1 MIGLKALPYP
11 GGIEAVVSELG
22 SRLVARGHT
31 VTAYVR
37 PRFAQEKAG
46 EHRGIRLRQV
56 PSLRG
61 KNVDTFSYAALATLM
76 VVSSGAD
83 LVHYHATGVSVFS
96 WLPRVL
102 GKPTLVQSHGL
113 DWRRAKWGRLAK
125 LYLRATDYSTAR
137 FPNVTTVVSRV
148 LEKHY
153 RSRYGR
159 PVVYIPNG
167 VPHVSYRPPERIH
180 ELGLR
185 GDDYILFV
193 ARLVPEKGCHVLV
206 EAFEHIRPQ
215 GLKLVI
221 VGDSHDGDRYAR
233 VLKKHGDRDILFLG
247 FVRGP
252 LLEELLGNCRLFVLP
267 SEVEG
272 LSTGLLEAMSHGAC
286 VLASDIEENC
296 EALGEAGFYFR
307 AGDANNLAEKM
318 ALLAASPERVRHAG
332 LEAQR
337 RARGLSNW
345 DDVTDQYESVYMRML
360 RRDKP
365 AAIPAAE

>member
-11 GGIEAVVSELG
+11 GGIETVIGELG
-22 SRLVARGHT
+22 SRLVDRGHT

-46 EHRGIRLRQV
+46 EHRGIRLEQV
-56 PSLRG
+56 PSLCG

-76 VVSSGAD
+76 VASSGAD

-125 LYLRATDYSTAR
+125 LYLRASDYSTAR
-137 FPNVTTVVSRV
+137 FPSVTTVVSRV

-153 RSRYGR
+153 RSRYGK

-167 VPHVSYRPPERIH
+167 VPQVCHRPPDRIH

-185 GDDYILFV
+185 GNDYILFA

-206 EAFEHIRPQ
+206 EAFDRIRPH

-221 VGDSHDGDRYAR
+221 AGDSHDGDRYASE
-233 VLKKHGDRDILFLG
+233 LKRRGDRDILFLG

-252 LLEELLGNCRLFVLP
+252 LLEELLGNCRIFVLP
-267 SEVEG
+267 SEIEG

-286 VLASDIEENC
+286 VLASDIEENR
-296 EALGEAGFYFR
+296 EALGEAGYYFR
-307 AGDANNLAEKM
+307 AGDANNLAEQI
-318 ALLAASPERVRHAG
+318 AFLAASPERVRQAG
-332 LEAQR
+332 MEAQR

-345 DDVTDQYESVYMRML
+345 DDVTDQYEALYMRML
-360 RRDKP
+360 GRN
-365 AAIPAAE
+365 